1 MNLNE
6 QREFLRKNN
15 LEMTLKL
22 DKIIEDAKPK
32 PKTEKR
38 PIIPKR
44 IIIEQDITGTP
55 QYKATRQI
63 TDLLLSQALND
74 TITNAMNLIS
84 GKKSENEN
92 KVSKEVEDDFRAMN
106 PIEVGDEKRLY
117 YDIPIPTLPKF
128 DPIPT
133 PSHFKTEEEFT
144 LERERLLEDLNR
156 GYERREY
163 IQGEIQATEDEINN
177 KAYDNPIG
185 FVPSIP
191 VFNRREREEELE
203 DLRFSIDPDT
213 GVEIASSDQLTEL
226 RDEIFAADKSF
237 KTKAT
242 GAKF

>member
-92 KVSKEVEDDFRAMN
+92 KISKEVEDDFRAMN

-128 DPIPT
+128 DPIPPT
-133 PSHFKTEEEFT
+133 SHFKTEEEYT

-163 IQGEIQATEDEINN
+163 IQGEIQAVEDEINGRV
-177 KAYDNPIG
+177 YDNTIG
-185 FVPSIP
+185 FASKIAPYDAKAK
-191 VFNRREREEELE
+191 RELLKSYTESDDPETGRKVIDIRPLLE
-203 DLRFSIDPDT
+203 I
-213 GVEIASSDQLTEL
+213 
-226 RDEIFAADKSF
+226 RDGYK
-237 KTKAT
+237 
-242 GAKF
+242 

>member
-55 QYKATRQI
+55 EYKATRQLS
-63 TDLLLSQALND
+63 DLLSQALND

-92 KVSKEVEDDFRAMN
+92 KISKEVEM
-106 PIEVGDEKRLY
+106 ILKL
-117 YDIPIPTLPKF
+117 
-128 DPIPT
+128 
-133 PSHFKTEEEFT
+133 
-144 LERERLLEDLNR
+144 
-156 GYERREY
+156 
-163 IQGEIQATEDEINN
+163 
-177 KAYDNPIG
+177 
-185 FVPSIP
+185 
-191 VFNRREREEELE
+191 
-203 DLRFSIDPDT
+203 
-213 GVEIASSDQLTEL
+213 
-226 RDEIFAADKSF
+226 
-237 KTKAT
+237 
-242 GAKF
+242 

>member
-44 IIIEQDITGTP
+44 ITIEQDITGTP

-106 PIEVGDEKRLY
+106 QIEVGDEKRLY
-117 YDIPIPTLPKF
+117 YDNIT
-128 DPIPT
+128 
-133 PSHFKTEEEFT
+133 
-144 LERERLLEDLNR
+144 
-156 GYERREY
+156 
-163 IQGEIQATEDEINN
+163 
-177 KAYDNPIG
+177 
-185 FVPSIP
+185 
-191 VFNRREREEELE
+191 
-203 DLRFSIDPDT
+203 
-213 GVEIASSDQLTEL
+213 
-226 RDEIFAADKSF
+226 
-237 KTKAT
+237 
-242 GAKF
+242 